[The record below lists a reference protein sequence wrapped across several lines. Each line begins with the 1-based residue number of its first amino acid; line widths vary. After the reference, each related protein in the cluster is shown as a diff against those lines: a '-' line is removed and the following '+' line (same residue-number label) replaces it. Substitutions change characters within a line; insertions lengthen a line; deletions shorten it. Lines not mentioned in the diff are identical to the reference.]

1 MKIFTFLLCLV
12 LGLASPAFA
21 ADRQIVAS
29 VFPVWL
35 LLRQVT
41 RDVPGV
47 EVGLLLPAGTGCP
60 HDYSMTPQDR
70 RALARADVLVINGL
84 GLESFLGEPGKVS
97 RLMKEGFSIIDISS
111 RVDHLLAEEEAGHEG
126 HDHGHGVNPHIF
138 ASPAMMSR
146 MAVSLA
152 VQLAQHDPE
161 HASLYEENGR
171 RTAERLDAL
180 AADFAALGGRIAG
193 RGVLVQH
200 NVFNYLARDTGL
212 VVDAMVQAHEGQEPS
227 AREMLDLVRIIREKH
242 TAAVITEP
250 QYPARTGRTLAAETG
265 IPCIS
270 LDPVASGPS
279 DAPDDYYETVMR
291 GNLRILE
298 NTLGTKQ

>member
-1 MKIFTFLLCLV
+1 MKIFSILLCLV

-35 LLRQVT
+35 LLKQVT
-41 RDVPGV
+41 RDVPGI

-70 RALARADVLVINGL
+70 RTLARADVLVINGL
-84 GLESFLGEPGKVS
+84 GLESFLGEPGKAAQ
-97 RLMKEGFSIIDISS
+97 LMKEGAVLIDISS
-111 RVDHLLAEEEAGHEG
+111 RVDQLLPDDG
-126 HDHGHGVNPHIF
+126 HDGHGVNPHIF

-152 VQLAQHDPE
+152 GQLAQHDPE

-180 AADFAALGGRIAG
+180 AADFAALGSRIAG

-279 DAPDDYYETVMR
+279 DVPDDYYETVMR

-298 NTLGTKQ
+298 NSLGTKQ

>member
-1 MKIFTFLLCLV
+1 MKIFSILLCLV
-12 LGLASPAFA
+12 LSLASPALA

-35 LLRQVT
+35 LLKQVT
-41 RDVPGV
+41 RDVPGI

-70 RALARADVLVINGL
+70 RTLARADVLVINGL
-84 GLESFLGEPGKVS
+84 GLESFLGEPGKS
-97 RLMKEGFSIIDISS
+97 AQLMKEGAVLIDISS
-111 RVDHLLAEEEAGHEG
+111 RVDQLLPDDG
-126 HDHGHGVNPHIF
+126 HDGHGVNPHIF

-180 AADFAALGGRIAG
+180 AADFAALGSRIAG

-298 NTLGTKQ
+298 NSLGTKQ

>member
-1 MKIFTFLLCLV
+1 MKIFSILLCLV

-41 RDVPGV
+41 RDVPGI

-70 RALARADVLVINGL
+70 RTLARADVLVINGL
-84 GLESFLGEPGKVS
+84 GLESFLGESGRLS
-97 RLMKEGFSIIDISS
+97 GLMKEGAVLIDISS
-111 RVDHLLAEEEAGHEG
+111 RVDQLLPEDDGHN
-126 HDHGHGVNPHIF
+126 GHGVNPHIF

-180 AADFAALGGRIAG
+180 ADDFAALGGRIAG

-291 GNLRILE
+291 GSLRILE

>member
-1 MKIFTFLLCLV
+1 MKIFSILLCLV

-35 LLRQVT
+35 LLKQVT
-41 RDVPGV
+41 RDVPGI

-60 HDYSMTPQDR
+60 HAYSMTPQDR
-70 RALARADVLVINGL
+70 RTLARADVLVINGL
-84 GLESFLGEPGKVS
+84 GLESFLGEPGKS
-97 RLMKEGFSIIDISS
+97 AQLMKEGAVLIDISS
-111 RVDHLLAEEEAGHEG
+111 RVDQLLPDDG
-126 HDHGHGVNPHIF
+126 HDGHGFNPHIF

-152 VQLAQHDPE
+152 GQLAQHDPE

-171 RTAERLDAL
+171 RTAESLDAL
-180 AADFAALGGRIAG
+180 AADFAALGSRIAG

-298 NTLGTKQ
+298 NSLGTKQ

>member
-1 MKIFTFLLCLV
+1 MKIFSILLCLV

-41 RDVPGV
+41 RNVPGI

-70 RALARADVLVINGL
+70 RTLARADVLVINGL
-84 GLESFLGEPGKVS
+84 GLESFLGEPGKAAQ
-97 RLMKEGFSIIDISS
+97 LMKEGAVLIDISS
-111 RVDHLLAEEEAGHEG
+111 RVDQLLPDDG
-126 HDHGHGVNPHIF
+126 HDGHGVNPHIF

-152 VQLAQHDPE
+152 GQLAQHDPE

-180 AADFAALGGRIAG
+180 AADFAALGSRIAG

-242 TAAVITEP
+242 TAAVIAEP

-298 NTLGTKQ
+298 NSLGTKQ

>member
-1 MKIFTFLLCLV
+1 MKIFSILLCLV

-41 RDVPGV
+41 RDVPGI

-70 RALARADVLVINGL
+70 RTLARADVLVINGL
-84 GLESFLGEPGKVS
+84 GLESFLGESGRLS
-97 RLMKEGFSIIDISS
+97 GLMKEGAVLIDISS
-111 RVDHLLAEEEAGHEG
+111 RVDQLLPEDDGHN
-126 HDHGHGVNPHIF
+126 GHGVNPHIF

-180 AADFAALGGRIAG
+180 ADDFAALGGRIAG

>member
-1 MKIFTFLLCLV
+1 MKIFSILLCLV
-12 LGLASPAFA
+12 LSLASPALA

-29 VFPVWL
+29 VFPAWL

-41 RDVPGV
+41 RDVPGI

-60 HDYSMTPQDR
+60 HDYSMTPQNR
-70 RALARADVLVINGL
+70 RTLARADVLVINGL
-84 GLESFLGEPGKVS
+84 GLESFLGESGRLS
-97 RLMKEGFSIIDISS
+97 GLMKEGAVLIDISS
-111 RVDHLLAEEEAGHEG
+111 RVDQLLPEDDGQS
-126 HDHGHGVNPHIF
+126 GHGVNPHIF

>member
-1 MKIFTFLLCLV
+1 MKIFSFLLCLV
-12 LGLASPAFA
+12 LGLVSPAFA

-84 GLESFLGEPGKVS
+84 GLESFLGEPGKVAH
-97 RLMKEGFSIIDISS
+97 LMKEGSAIIDISS

-126 HDHGHGVNPHIF
+126 HDHRHGENPHIF
-138 ASPAMMSR
+138 ASPSMMAR
-146 MAVSLA
+146 MAGSLA
-152 VQLAQHDPE
+152 WQLAQHDPE
-161 HASLYEENGR
+161 HAALYEENGR
-171 RTAERLDAL
+171 RTAERMQAL
-180 AADFAALGGRIAG
+180 AGEFSQLGKKIGG

-200 NVFNYLARDTGL
+200 NVFDYLARDAELT
-212 VVDAMVQAHEGQEPS
+212 VDAVVQPHEGQEPS

-279 DAPDDYYETVMR
+279 DAPADYYDNVMR
-291 GNLRILE
+291 ENLRVLE
-298 NTLGTKQ
+298 TALGTE

>member
-1 MKIFTFLLCLV
+1 MKIFSILLCLV

-35 LLRQVT
+35 LLKQVT
-41 RDVPGV
+41 RDVPGI

-70 RALARADVLVINGL
+70 RTLARADVLVINGL
-84 GLESFLGEPGKVS
+84 GLESFLGEPGKS
-97 RLMKEGFSIIDISS
+97 AQLMKEGAVLIDISS
-111 RVDHLLAEEEAGHEG
+111 RVDQLLPDDG
-126 HDHGHGVNPHIF
+126 HDGHGVNPHIF

-298 NTLGTKQ
+298 NSLGTKQ

>member
-1 MKIFTFLLCLV
+1 MKIFSILLCLV

-41 RDVPGV
+41 RDVPGI

-70 RALARADVLVINGL
+70 RTLARADVLVINGL
-84 GLESFLGEPGKVS
+84 GLESFLGESGRLS
-97 RLMKEGFSIIDISS
+97 GLMKEGAVLIDISS
-111 RVDHLLAEEEAGHEG
+111 RVDQLLPEDDGHN
-126 HDHGHGVNPHIF
+126 GHGVNPHIF

-180 AADFAALGGRIAG
+180 ADDFAALGGRIAG

-250 QYPARTGRTLAAETG
+250 QYPARTSRTLAAETG

>member
-1 MKIFTFLLCLV
+1 MKIFSILLCLV

-35 LLRQVT
+35 LLKQVT
-41 RDVPGV
+41 RDVPGI

-70 RALARADVLVINGL
+70 RTLARADVLVINGL
-84 GLESFLGEPGKVS
+84 GLESFLGEPGKAAQ
-97 RLMKEGFSIIDISS
+97 LMKEGAVLIDISS
-111 RVDHLLAEEEAGHEG
+111 RVDQLLPDDG
-126 HDHGHGVNPHIF
+126 HDGHGVNPHIF

-152 VQLAQHDPE
+152 GQLAQHDPE

-180 AADFAALGGRIAG
+180 AADFAALGSRIAG

-279 DAPDDYYETVMR
+279 DAPDDYYETIMR

-298 NTLGTKQ
+298 NSLGTKQ